1 MTNEEIWAQ
10 VRSQASATPAVY
22 GAVDFDSSPERFT
35 AIPGEP
41 NELQSAGDAV
51 RNQILGDAGL
61 IDRMR
66 AYTFMGDRIADPY
79 AALMPEY
86 GFKQLVYM
94 LSDACDRGIDAVS
107 GAPPELRRF
116 IEAMERVPDW
126 LDMKLVEEG
135 ARAERAEVAVVSP
148 FSLRAAF
155 IATFMNKYSALPMA
169 FTGTLSNESAARRVK
184 ETATFFATS
193 VLPGALARNGAGF
206 KAAAMVRLMHSMVR
220 FNVMRKGRWDVS
232 VYGIPIPQV
241 DQMPAGLIGITLMA
255 QRIIEAG
262 RESFAPA
269 ERARVE
275 LSRYRC
281 YLLGLPETLLA
292 TEPMEILTLMGARQA
307 TLRSEFDDQ
316 ICGDLVRAT
325 MGAYLPADR
334 SWRSRLFD
342 SFERGFSKLLFVK
355 QFVGGDMTRAREM
368 GIGVGGFDR
377 LAYGLCA
384 TIIAVRLGVYKLAA
398 RLPLVAGAADRRIV
412 ATIER
417 QLASYGHAHFT
428 TDASAYRPAAKPEE
442 AVGR

>member
-1 MTNEEIWAQ
+1 MTNKEIWAQ

-22 GAVDFDSSPERFT
+22 GAVDFDSLPERFT

-86 GFKQLVYM
+86 GFKQLMQM
-94 LSDACDRGIDAVS
+94 LSDACDHGIEAVS
-107 GAPPELRRF
+107 GAPAELRSF

-135 ARAERAEVAVVSP
+135 ARVERAEVAVVSP

-184 ETATFFATS
+184 ETATFFSTS
-193 VLPGALARNGAGF
+193 VMPGALARNGAGF

-220 FNVMRKGRWDVS
+220 FNVMRKGRWDVA

-255 QRIIEAG
+255 QNMMQAG
-262 RESFAPA
+262 RDSFTPA

-316 ICGDLVRAT
+316 TCGNLVRAT

-342 SFERGFSKLLFVK
+342 GFERGFSKLLFVK
-355 QFVGGDMTRAREM
+355 QFVGGDMKRAREM
-368 GIGVGGFDR
+368 GIDVGGFDR
-377 LAYGLCA
+377 IAYGLCA
-384 TIIAVRLGVYKLAA
+384 AVIAVRLGAYKLAA
-398 RLPLVAGAADRRIV
+398 RLPLMADAADRRLV

-417 QLASYGHAHFT
+417 QLASYGHAHFA